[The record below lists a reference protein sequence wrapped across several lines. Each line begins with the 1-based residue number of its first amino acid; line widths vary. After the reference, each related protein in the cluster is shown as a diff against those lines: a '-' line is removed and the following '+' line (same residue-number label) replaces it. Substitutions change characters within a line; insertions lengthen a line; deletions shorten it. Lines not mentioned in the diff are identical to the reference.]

1 MLTSRLTEAFPHL
14 PIEIHLLQVEG
25 TVPIMEAKGAH
36 IIVLILVTESE
47 KLPLALPY

>member
-1 MLTSRLTEAFPHL
+1 VLTSRLNEVFHHL

-36 IIVLILVTESE
+36 FLVLLLATE
-47 KLPLALPY
+47 K